1 MYYFQAIN
9 GVIHTVKGANMAGRE
24 CKWYPVCPMK
34 RYLDKGKLDEYWV
47 EHYCRGD
54 WSSCVRYRMEEEGV
68 YHPDWMLPDG
78 SIDESLR
85 NS

>member
-1 MYYFQAIN
+1 
-9 GVIHTVKGANMAGRE
+9 MAGRQ

-34 RYLDKGKLDEYWV
+34 RYTGMGLLDPYWV

-54 WSSCVRYRMEEEGV
+54 WESCVRYRMEENGE
-68 YHPDWMLPDG
+68 YHPDCMLPDG

-85 NS
+85 GK

>member
-1 MYYFQAIN
+1 MGLHIQQ
-9 GVIHTVKGANMAGRE
+9 KGAIMAGRE

-34 RYLDKGKLDEYWV
+34 GYLEKGKLDEYWV

-54 WSSCVRYRMEEEGV
+54 WKSCVRYRMEEEGE

-78 SIDESLR
+78 SIDESLC

>member
-1 MYYFQAIN
+1 
-9 GVIHTVKGANMAGRE
+9 
-24 CKWYPVCPMK
+24 MK
-34 RYLDKGKLDEYWV
+34 RYLEKGKLDEYWV

-54 WSSCVRYRMEEEGV
+54 WKSCVRYRMEEEGE

-85 NS
+85 NC